1 MALRFNDAMPLMD
14 VPESIFADGSVAV
27 NAAVVPLPPS
37 APVLPLPVLSLPP
50 PPVGFVGCFP
60 APPLPPLLVSAV
72 SSSVPPVVASFVR
85 VMPRV

>member
-1 MALRFNDAMPLMD
+1 MALRFNDAMPLMN
-14 VPESIFADGSVAV
+14 VPESIFADVSAAV

-60 APPLPPLLVSAV
+60 APPPPLLVSGV

-85 VMPRV
+85 VVPRV